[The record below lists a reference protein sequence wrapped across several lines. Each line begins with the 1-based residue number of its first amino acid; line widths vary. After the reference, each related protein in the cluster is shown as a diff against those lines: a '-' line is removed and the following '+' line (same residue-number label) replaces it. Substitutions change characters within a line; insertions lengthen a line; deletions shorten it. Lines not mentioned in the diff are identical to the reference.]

1 MTIETKLNKC
11 LNSVQWSYYL
21 IQKYR
26 NLVNWCETV
35 TTVKLRQFVI
45 AKHNVITPLALV
57 SYLKMAIRWVDAEQR
72 TIAERVSAFL
82 TSGFP
87 VMGVPCPA
95 GASVSVGPNQSLT
108 TISTKPFLPL
118 PSLLYCALPK
128 GVHSRAPKA
137 TRTKWKF
144 GKNVSFKDGWTKTWE
159 GDMYV
164 WNELLNGRELAIHVV
179 PRWMGKPR
187 HYQVIYEP
195 RATSKSGRSD
205 VIATTR
211 TLSEAKRRGK
221 AFIKRLRRSA

>member
-1 MTIETKLNKC
+1 MTTETKLNKR
-11 LNSVQWSYYL
+11 LNPVQWSYYL

-26 NLVNWCETV
+26 NLVNWCKTV
-35 TTVKLRQFVI
+35 ATVKVWQFVI
-45 AKHNVITPLALV
+45 AKHNVITPPALV
-57 SYLKMAIRWVDAEQR
+57 PYLKVTIRWIDANQR
-72 TIAERVSAFL
+72 TIAERVSASL

-87 VMGVPCPA
+87 VMGMPCPA
-95 GASVSVGPNQSLT
+95 GASVSVGSHQSLT

-144 GKNVSFKDGWTKTWE
+144 GKNVRLKDGWVKTWE
-159 GDMYV
+159 GDVYV
-164 WNELLNGRELAIHVV
+164 WNELLNGRELAIHVI

-205 VIATTR
+205 VIATAR
-211 TLSEAKRRGK
+211 TLSEAKRKGK
-221 AFIKRLRRSA
+221 AFIKKLGRSA